1 MSCRNAMF
9 ITVHVNKKIEKWLW
23 SYKIPNK
30 ILVIKWYTART
41 NEQRLKYFCKPRNIF
56 IECLKRINKSFM
68 LFNLQ
73 DLLMWSVRLSVAAR
87 CNLPIIYSTNSC
99 SPVVQ
104 LGLNVDDLTDL
115 NGGPPVPLLSRGPPV
130 PLEQPTVFA
139 CIYIL
144 SQLWVPWVMCP
155 IPIVVH
161 QSN

>member
-1 MSCRNAMF
+1 
-9 ITVHVNKKIEKWLW
+9 
-23 SYKIPNK
+23 
-30 ILVIKWYTART
+30 
-41 NEQRLKYFCKPRNIF
+41 
-56 IECLKRINKSFM
+56 
-68 LFNLQ
+68 
-73 DLLMWSVRLSVAAR
+73 LMWSVRLSVAAR

-144 SQLWVPWVMCP
+144 SQL
-155 IPIVVH
+155 
-161 QSN
+161 